1 MPLTGFNCWPDPRLD
16 AVTLKVNEN
25 SSFETGRADWAT
37 QPFVR
42 VVTIAATEPNPSVGG
57 RLWSPFSLS
66 VGRVVTERV
75 DTKSAMKN
83 SKALRASQAQR
94 SNARFLLIGKLLIP
108 HDDGGRV
115 SQLNECPSQPASASV
130 YVCMWMWVY
139 RRCQLRKNPEWA
151 NETSGT
157 LRCRYCCSWWV
168 SLARNVH
175 WEDKG
180 VLWVQKPDKFL
191 CTSHAASVL
200 ISSGELYILSSVSN
214 STRVHFLK
222 GGHILAVFG
231 WHLHAYD
238 GTLILPPKRV
248 SNKKKC

>member
-1 MPLTGFNCWPDPRLD
+1 M
-16 AVTLKVNEN
+16 NEN
-25 SSFETGRADWAT
+25 SSFETGREDWAT

-115 SQLNECPSQPASASV
+115 SQLNECPSQP
-130 YVCMWMWVY
+130 
-139 RRCQLRKNPEWA
+139 
-151 NETSGT
+151 TSQP
-157 LRCRYCCSWWV
+157 
-168 SLARNVH
+168 A
-175 WEDKG
+175 
-180 VLWVQKPDKFL
+180 
-191 CTSHAASVL
+191 CTCACECEYIVDV
-200 ISSGELYILSSVSN
+200 SSGRTRSEQTKLPGRFGVGIAAADEYPWHAMSIGKKQGCALSAK
-214 STRVHFLK
+214 T
-222 GGHILAVFG
+222 
-231 WHLHAYD
+231 
-238 GTLILPPKRV
+238 
-248 SNKKKC
+248 

>member
-175 WEDKG
+175 WEEARVCSECKN
-180 VLWVQKPDKFL
+180 L
-191 CTSHAASVL
+191 TSFYALHML
-200 ISSGELYILSSVSN
+200 LL
-214 STRVHFLK
+214 RLF
-222 GGHILAVFG
+222 LAVSSISCQAFLIQRG
-231 WHLHAYD
+231 CISLKEVTFWLCLDGIYMHMMALWSCHLKELA
-238 GTLILPPKRV
+238 I
-248 SNKKKC
+248 KKC